1 MPKMKTKRAAKK
13 RFRATATG
21 KFKRHSSGKNH
32 ILTKKSPGQRR
43 RLRGGAF
50 VSKSDQKRVEMLL
63 PNG

>member
-1 MPKMKTKRAAKK
+1 MPKLKTNRAAKK

-32 ILTKKSPGQRR
+32 ILTKKGPGHRR
-43 RLRGGAF
+43 RLRGGAL
-50 VSKSDQKRVEMLL
+50 VSKPDHKRIEMLL